1 MNSVIKSVY
10 PYPVCVKLFIYHC
23 FILLVLLEFIVKMS
37 EKDRKTAFTMS
48 VMKRKLAKDDGQVN
62 LKEMK
67 KELTSKSE
75 KDVSGKTDDLTV
87 KAHLVQKL

>member
-1 MNSVIKSVY
+1 
-10 PYPVCVKLFIYHC
+10 
-23 FILLVLLEFIVKMS
+23 MS

-75 KDVSGKTDDLTV
+75 KDVSGKPDNLAV
-87 KAHLVQKL
+87 KAHFVLKHTCSVHVRHLSSSSLDVIHG

>member
-75 KDVSGKTDDLTV
+75 KDVSGKTNNLAI
-87 KAHLVQKL
+87 KAIWV